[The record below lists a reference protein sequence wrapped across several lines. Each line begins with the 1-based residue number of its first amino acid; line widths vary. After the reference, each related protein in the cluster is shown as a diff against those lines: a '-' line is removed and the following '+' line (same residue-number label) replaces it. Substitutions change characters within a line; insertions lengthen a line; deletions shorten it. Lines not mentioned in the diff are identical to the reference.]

1 MATPVIMPKQGQTV
15 ESCIITKWH
24 KRKGEKVEVGD
35 LLFSYETDKA
45 SFDEEA
51 KVSGILLDIFFEEG
65 EEVPV
70 LTNVAVIGQENESAD
85 IFNPKKRI
93 DTAISTGNTEVANES
108 EKGEIV
114 SQERIETKEALQSSG
129 RIKISPRAKNL
140 AERLN
145 VDFRFATPTGPEGRI
160 IERDILELFNSG
172 YVFTSAAK
180 TEAKEIGN
188 LKDIEPSGI
197 GGRITISDIEKAK
210 ESFKMQKSDIELSAQ
225 IIKDETEYEE
235 APLSNIRKTIA
246 KAMYLSLTTTAQ
258 LTLHTSFDASKIL
271 EFRKR
276 VKENREKLGLEDIT
290 INDIILFAVSKVL
303 PKHKALNAHFLDDKM
318 RYFKNVHLGFA
329 VDTERGLMVPTIF
342 NSNKKSLNQ
351 ISKEA
356 KELAEL
362 CKKGTINPDLLKGAT
377 FTVTN
382 LGSFGIEGFTPVLN
396 PPQTGILGVNTVVM
410 RAKEQNGQIT
420 YYPAMGLSLTF
431 DHRALDGADAARF
444 LQDLKKWLENFE
456 LLLAF

>member
-15 ESCIITKWH
+15 ESCIITKWY
-24 KRKGEKVEVGD
+24 KKKGERVQAGD

-70 LTNVAVIGQENESAD
+70 LTNVAVIGEKDEDPSLY
-85 IFNPKKRI
+85 NPKKVS
-93 DTAISTGNTEVANES
+93 DTVSTSENAKLSNEAK
-108 EKGEIV
+108 EE
-114 SQERIETKEALQSSG
+114 QLPEHTKQPEEDLQTSKK
-129 RIKISPRAKNL
+129 IKISPRAKNL
-140 AERLN
+140 AEKLN

-172 YVFTSAAK
+172 FVFTSGAK
-180 TEAKEIGN
+180 AEAKEINN
-188 LKDIEPSGI
+188 LKGVEPSGI
-197 GGRITISDIEKAK
+197 GGRITISDVQRAK
-210 ESFKMQKSDIELSAQ
+210 ESPDMQKSNVDISAQ
-225 IIKDETEYEE
+225 FFKEETEYEE
-235 APLSNIRKTIA
+235 IPLSNIRKTIA

-258 LTLHTSFDASKIL
+258 LTLHTSFDATKIL
-271 EFRKR
+271 EFRKK
-276 VKENREKLGLEDIT
+276 VKENRGKLGIEDIT
-290 INDIILFAVSKVL
+290 INDIILFAVSRVVV
-303 PKHKALNAHFLDDKM
+303 KHKALNAYFLDDKM
-318 RYFKNVHLGFA
+318 RYFKDVHLGFA
-329 VDTERGLMVPTIF
+329 VDTDRGLMVPTIF

-356 KELAEL
+356 KELADL
-362 CKKGTINPDLLKGAT
+362 CKKGAINPDLLKGAT

-410 RAKEQNGQIT
+410 RAKEENGQII
-420 YYPAMGLSLTF
+420 YYPAIGLSLTF

-456 LLLAF
+456 LLLAL

>member
-24 KRKGEKVEVGD
+24 KKKGEKVEVGD

-85 IFNPKKRI
+85 IFNPKKGT
-93 DTAISTGNTEVANES
+93 DATISAESPGIVNEVK
-108 EKGEIV
+108 KGETV
-114 SQERIETKEALQSSG
+114 SQDRIEPKQVLQSSDKI
-129 RIKISPRAKNL
+129 RISPRAKKL
-140 AERLN
+140 AEKLN
-145 VDFRFATPTGPEGRI
+145 VDFRFATPSGPEGRI

-188 LKDIEPSGI
+188 LKDLEPSGI

-210 ESFKMQKSDIELSAQ
+210 ESFKIQKSDIEISAQ

-258 LTLHTSFDASKIL
+258 LTLHTSFDASNIL

-290 INDIILFAVSKVL
+290 INDIILFAVSRVL

-356 KELAEL
+356 KELIQL
-362 CKKGTINPDLLKGAT
+362 CRKGTINPDLLKGAT

-396 PPQTGILGVNTVVM
+396 PPQTGILGVNTIVM

-420 YYPAMGLSLTF
+420 YYPAIGLSLTF

-456 LLLAF
+456 LLLAL

>member
-114 SQERIETKEALQSSG
+114 SQERIEMKEALQSSG

-290 INDIILFAVSKVL
+290 INDIILFAVSRVL

>member
-24 KRKGEKVEVGD
+24 KKKGERVEAGD

-51 KVSGILLDIFFEEG
+51 KISGILLDIFFEEG

-70 LTNVAVIGQENESAD
+70 LANVAVIGEENEDASLY
-85 IFNPKKRI
+85 NPKKVS
-93 DTAISTGNTEVANES
+93 DTVTVSENVKLSNEVKKE
-108 EKGEIV
+108 EDV
-114 SQERIETKEALQSSG
+114 SQEMRKFREALQSSE
-129 RIKISPRAKNL
+129 RIKISPRARNL
-140 AERLN
+140 AEKLN

-172 YVFTSAAK
+172 YVFTSGAK
-180 TEAKEIGN
+180 AEAKEVGN

-210 ESFKMQKSDIELSAQ
+210 ESLRMQKSDVELSAQ

-235 APLSNIRKTIA
+235 APLSNIRRTIA
-246 KAMYLSLTTTAQ
+246 RAMYLSLTTTAQ

-290 INDIILFAVSKVL
+290 INDIILFAVSRVL

-318 RYFKNVHLGFA
+318 RYFKDVHLGFA
-329 VDTERGLMVPTIF
+329 VDTQRGLMVPTIF

-382 LGSFGIEGFTPVLN
+382 LGSFGIEGFTPILN

-410 RAKEQNGQIT
+410 RAKEENGQVT

>member
-24 KRKGEKVEVGD
+24 KKKGEKVEVGD

-85 IFNPKKRI
+85 IFNPKKGT
-93 DTAISTGNTEVANES
+93 DATISAESPGIVNEVK
-108 EKGEIV
+108 KGETV
-114 SQERIETKEALQSSG
+114 SQDRIEPKQVLQSSDKI
-129 RIKISPRAKNL
+129 RISPRAKKL
-140 AERLN
+140 AEKLN
-145 VDFRFATPTGPEGRI
+145 VDFRFATPSGPEGRI

-188 LKDIEPSGI
+188 LKDLEPSGI

-210 ESFKMQKSDIELSAQ
+210 ESFKIQKSDIEISAQ

-258 LTLHTSFDASKIL
+258 LTLHTSFDASNIL

-290 INDIILFAVSKVL
+290 INDIILFAVSRVL

-356 KELAEL
+356 KELIQL
-362 CKKGTINPDLLKGAT
+362 CRKGTINPDLLKGAT

-396 PPQTGILGVNTVVM
+396 PPQTGILGVNTIVM

-420 YYPAMGLSLTF
+420 YYPAIGLSLTF

-456 LLLAF
+456 LLLAI